1 MNSPRGELET
11 VRRPERRP
19 GGNPPPGLLPW
30 THPQRP
36 GGSDRL
42 AQNPPDNPR
51 PAPPR
56 PRRPGPFGFGRPAL
70 PRLFQGYLFLG
81 VAGIVLAVFVFTN
94 ILVAHLA
101 TQVQSTSEVFA
112 RFCATAS
119 YPATTDTTLSTIV
132 ADVIGGLNFPIVLTD
147 AQGVPRAWKGI
158 AVHSDDVPPEVLEAL
173 SAGRPVSE
181 EVRRKVEVVRAAV
194 ERMDRRH
201 PPISMVPPGGGES
214 LGLVH
219 WGDPPGLDQL
229 RFLPYIE
236 LIVMLLFV
244 GLAAWGARSIK
255 LSEQRSIWV
264 GLARET
270 AHQLGTPIS
279 SLMGWIELMNDR
291 ILGQSGPDVTLPRA
305 DLEQMMGEMEN
316 DAARLNKVAARFSHI
331 GSIPNLALI
340 DVSPVVVEAVQYLKR
355 RLPHRGRRIELRE
368 VYGEVPPINASRE
381 LLEWVVENLLVNAT
395 NAINAGDQPVGQ
407 IEVRLERRAEN
418 ETVELSVT
426 DNGRGMSTEEQAR
439 AFEPGYTT
447 KARGWGLGLAL
458 AKRIVEEYHGGRIF
472 IRRSAPGEGSTFV
485 ITFPT

>member
-1 MNSPRGELET
+1 
-11 VRRPERRP
+11 
-19 GGNPPPGLLPW
+19 
-30 THPQRP
+30 
-36 GGSDRL
+36 L

-51 PAPPR
+51 R
-56 PRRPGPFGFGRPAL
+56 TSVKPRRSGPFGFGRPAL

-94 ILVAHLA
+94 ILVARLA

-119 YPATTDTTLSTIV
+119 YPATTDSTLSAIV
-132 ADVIGGLNFPIVLTD
+132 GDVISGLNFPIVLTD

-158 AVHSDDVPPEVLEAL
+158 SVPTSDVPPEALESLAAGKPV
-173 SAGRPVSE
+173 SAGVLAKVAR
-181 EVRRKVEVVRAAV
+181 VRREVES
-194 ERMDRRH
+194 MDRRH
-201 PPISMVPPGGGES
+201 APISMVPPSGGEA
-214 LGLVH
+214 LGVVH
-219 WGDPPGLDQL
+219 WGDPPGLEQL
-229 RFLPYIE
+229 RWLPYVE

-255 LSEQRSIWV
+255 LSEQRNIWV

-279 SLMGWIELMNDR
+279 SLLGWIELMNER
-291 ILGQSGPDVTLPRA
+291 IQGQQGATVTLPRG

-331 GSIPNLALI
+331 GSIPNLTLM

-355 RLPHRGRRIELRE
+355 RLPHRGRRIEIRE

-395 NAINAGDQPVGQ
+395 NAINATEQAVGQ
-407 IEVRLERRAEN
+407 IEVRLERRAET
-418 ETVELSVT
+418 ETVELSVS
-426 DNGRGMSTEEQAR
+426 DNGRGMAPEEQAR
-439 AFEPGYTT
+439 VFDPGYTT

-485 ITFPT
+485 IAFPT

>member
-1 MNSPRGELET
+1 M
-11 VRRPERRP
+11 
-19 GGNPPPGLLPW
+19 
-30 THPQRP
+30 
-36 GGSDRL
+36 
-42 AQNPPDNPR
+42 AQNPPDSPR
-51 PAPPR
+51 KPSER
-56 PRRPGPFGFGRPAL
+56 LRRGGPFGVGRIAL

-94 ILVAHLA
+94 ILIARLA

-119 YPATTDTTLSTIV
+119 YPATTDSTLSAIV
-132 ADVIGGLNFPIVLTD
+132 GDVITGLNFPIVLTD
-147 AQGVPRAWKGI
+147 VAGVPRAWKGI
-158 AVHSDDVPPEVLEAL
+158 SVSSSDVPPEAL
-173 SAGRPVSE
+173 DSLSTGQTVSE
-181 EVRRKVEVVRAAV
+181 PVREKVAKVREAV
-194 ERMDRRH
+194 ERMDARH
-201 PPISMVPPGGGES
+201 APIAMVQPGGTT
-214 LGLVH
+214 LGHVH
-219 WGDPPGLDQL
+219 WGDPQGLEQL
-229 RFLPYIE
+229 RWLPYVE
-236 LIVMLLFV
+236 LVVMLLFV

-255 LSEQRSIWV
+255 LSEQRNIWV

-279 SLMGWIELMNDR
+279 SLLGWIELMNER
-291 ILGQSGPDVTLPRA
+291 IKDQGGGTITLPRA

-355 RLPHRGRRIELRE
+355 RLPHRGRRIEIRE

-395 NAINAGDQPVGQ
+395 NAINATGQEVGQ
-407 IEVRLERRAEN
+407 IEVRLERRAET

-426 DNGRGMSTEEQAR
+426 DNGRGMAPEEQAR
-439 AFEPGYTT
+439 VFDPGYTT
-447 KARGWGLGLAL
+447 KPRGWGLGLAL
-458 AKRIVEEYHGGRIF
+458 AKRIVEEYHGGRIY

-485 ITFPT
+485 IAFPT

>member
-1 MNSPRGELET
+1 
-11 VRRPERRP
+11 
-19 GGNPPPGLLPW
+19 
-30 THPQRP
+30 
-36 GGSDRL
+36 L

-51 PAPPR
+51 SNASR
-56 PRRPGPFGFGRPAL
+56 PRRAGPFGFGRSL

-81 VAGIVLAVFVFTN
+81 VAAIVLAVFVFTN
-94 ILVAHLA
+94 ILVARLA
-101 TQVQSTSEVFA
+101 NQVQSTSEVFA

-119 YPATTDTTLSTIV
+119 YPATTDTTLSGIV
-132 ADVIGGLNFPIVLTD
+132 GDVISGLNFPIVLTD

-158 AVHSDDVPPEVLEAL
+158 PVTSEDVPPEALEELA
-173 SAGRPVSE
+173 AGRPVSPE
-181 EVRRKVEVVRAAV
+181 IQARVDKVRREV
-194 ERMDRRH
+194 ERMDKAH
-201 PPISMVPPGGGES
+201 EPISMVAPGGS
-214 LGLVH
+214 VPLGTVH
-219 WGDPPGLDQL
+219 WGDPPGLEQL
-229 RFLPYIE
+229 RFLPYVE

-255 LSEQRSIWV
+255 LSEQRNIWV

-279 SLMGWIELMNDR
+279 SLLGWIELMNDR
-291 ILGQSGPDVTLPRA
+291 IQGQSGATVTLPRA

-331 GSIPNLALI
+331 GSIPNLTLM

-355 RLPHRGRRIELRE
+355 RLPHRGRRIEIRE

-395 NAINAGDQPVGQ
+395 NAINATEQAVGQ
-407 IEVRLERRAEN
+407 IEVRLERRAET
-418 ETVELSVT
+418 ETVELSVS
-426 DNGRGMSTEEQAR
+426 DNGRGMAPDEQAR
-439 AFEPGYTT
+439 VFDPGYTT
-447 KARGWGLGLAL
+447 KPRGWGLGLAL

-485 ITFPT
+485 IAFPT

>member
-1 MNSPRGELET
+1 M
-11 VRRPERRP
+11 
-19 GGNPPPGLLPW
+19 
-30 THPQRP
+30 
-36 GGSDRL
+36 
-42 AQNPPDNPR
+42 AQIPPDNPR
-51 PAPPR
+51 STAVK
-56 PRRPGPFGFGRPAL
+56 PRRAGPFGFGRPAL

-94 ILVAHLA
+94 ILVARLA
-101 TQVQSTSEVFA
+101 TQVQSTSQVFA

-119 YPATTDTTLSTIV
+119 YPATTDSTLSAIV
-132 ADVIGGLNFPIVLTD
+132 GEVISGLKFPIVLTD

-158 AVHSDDVPPEVLEAL
+158 AVPTTDVPPEAL
-173 SAGRPVSE
+173 DSLAAGRPVNADVQAKVAR
-181 EVRRKVEVVRAAV
+181 VRQEV
-194 ERMDRRH
+194 ERMDHRH
-201 PPISMVPPGGGES
+201 APISMLPPSGGEA
-214 LGLVH
+214 LGQVH
-219 WGDPPGLDQL
+219 WGDPPGLEQL

-236 LIVMLLFV
+236 LVVMLLFV

-255 LSEQRSIWV
+255 LSEQRNIWV

-279 SLMGWIELMNDR
+279 SLLGWIELMNDR
-291 ILGQSGPDVTLPRA
+291 IQAQQGPTVTLPRG

-331 GSIPNLALI
+331 GSIPNLTLM

-355 RLPHRGRRIELRE
+355 RLPHRGRRIEIRE

-395 NAINAGDQPVGQ
+395 NAINATEQAVGQ
-407 IEVRLERRAEN
+407 IEVRLERRAET
-418 ETVELSVT
+418 ETVELSVS
-426 DNGRGMSTEEQAR
+426 DNGRGMAPEEQAR
-439 AFEPGYTT
+439 VFDPGYTT

-485 ITFPT
+485 IAFPT